1 MKFDRFLG
9 SWRKQ
14 IISTH
19 IVLLLIAR
27 DLSLTMTTLTDG
39 SGSTSSSGGSCS
51 STSGM
56 AAGLNSNPR
65 DAHVRLLLQPE
76 VDQRRRQS
84 ARCLRLGT
92 DTQCFFDERFKFPV
106 SHDHLADKTLRFQ
119 VITSLTFT
127 YPSLFLVRSL
137 CWGWCRISRPEW
149 CIEFPPSSYLDAP
162 CCARLASSK
171 MECARRRHGTQL
183 FHLELSSNDCIAKCS
198 GWPSAVSFQN
208 Y

>member
-1 MKFDRFLG
+1 
-9 SWRKQ
+9 
-14 IISTH
+14 
-19 IVLLLIAR
+19 
-27 DLSLTMTTLTDG
+27 MTTFTDG

-65 DAHVRLLLQPE
+65 EAHVRLLLQPE

-119 VITSLTFT
+119 VIISLSPLLIQVYSLYGPCVVGLVSNISAGMMYRVSSSIFIPWRAMLCHALGLVKNGVCKASPWDATI
-127 YPSLFLVRSL
+127 PSWAQHKQRLYRKVFWVAVRSL
-137 CWGWCRISRPEW
+137 FS
-149 CIEFPPSSYLDAP
+149 
-162 CCARLASSK
+162 
-171 MECARRRHGTQL
+171 
-183 FHLELSSNDCIAKCS
+183 ELLVERV
-198 GWPSAVSFQN
+198 WPHK
-208 Y
+208 